1 MNGDGDENEE
11 VAAGLDQRIDEI
23 TDETLDCTRRI
34 LNVAEETNQIGVETL
49 VALNVQGEKLDRVEN
64 RFDEMNVD
72 LNKTDKNI
80 REIEKVCGC
89 CVCPSAIRMP
99 RSVVVRIVM
108 IEINVSRNT
117 I

>member
-1 MNGDGDENEE
+1 M
-11 VAAGLDQRIDEI
+11 VKCLIFFS
-23 TDETLDCTRRI
+23 
-34 LNVAEETNQIGVETL
+34 
-49 VALNVQGEKLDRVEN
+49 GEKLDRVEN